1 MKLLRAY
8 ILLAILVKVIFLVLL
23 VQSFYF
29 KNLIK
34 KEPDNKNYKDL
45 LATIDRLKNQSG
57 FIFTILMAIL
67 MVILFNPSD
76 RVKII
81 IDSQTKTMLG
91 FFGILLIITA
101 DWLNFFHL

>member
-8 ILLAILVKVIFLVLL
+8 IFLAILVKFIFLVFL

-34 KEPDNKNYKDL
+34 KEPDNKNYKDSL
-45 LATIDRLKNQSG
+45 ETIDRLKNQTR
-57 FIFTILMAIL
+57 FIFTNLIAIL
-67 MVILFNPSD
+67 MIILFNPSYRD
-76 RVKII
+76 KMV
-81 IDSQTKTMLG
+81 IDSITKTILC
-91 FFGILLIITA
+91 FFGVLLIITS